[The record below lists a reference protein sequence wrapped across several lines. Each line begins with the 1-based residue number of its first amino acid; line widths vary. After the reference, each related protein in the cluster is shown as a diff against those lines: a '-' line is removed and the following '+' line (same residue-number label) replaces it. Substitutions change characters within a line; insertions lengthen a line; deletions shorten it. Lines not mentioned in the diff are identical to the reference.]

1 MAMLYVKG
9 LIKPLLWQH
18 LYWLF
23 CHSDVYIIYLPPAGV
38 VSTTLPVF
46 AQRPLVGYRW
56 VVLSIIVMGFI
67 SFGLW
72 VHHMFTVGI
81 PQLAQAFFS
90 AASMLVSVPTAIQIF
105 AWLATLW
112 TGKVILAL
120 PMLWLLGFLFFFV
133 VCGQ

>member
-1 MAMLYVKG
+1 
-9 LIKPLLWQH
+9 
-18 LYWLF
+18 
-23 CHSDVYIIYLPPAGV
+23 
-38 VSTTLPVF
+38 
-46 AQRPLVGYRW
+46 
-56 VVLSIIVMGFI
+56 MGFI

-90 AASMLVSVPTAIQIF
+90 AASMLVAVPTAIQIF

-120 PMLWLLGFLFFFV
+120 PMLWILRFLFIFVAGGLSCVILAIMPYNWHVHDIHFV
-133 VCGQ
+133 VTHMPYVMRFI